1 MTGQKDNAPGDRRVL
16 RTVADALP
24 GQSLTVFLALI
35 ATGAIALGAT
45 SFGAWPGSASPAQA
59 ADLGVND
66 PALRTTQGNYAAVP
80 VADSGDGAASPAAG
94 TGNIRD
100 TTADQPSDPV
110 VTSASPE
117 PLPPNPDLTTAR
129 SVPLTEA
136 DKQLLIKVRQA
147 GLWEI
152 PSGEQAQQKA
162 ESPIVKAVGRQL
174 AADHR
179 KLDDSVRKL
188 AADLDV
194 VLPSTPSELQQGW
207 MAELSKANGADYDR
221 LFADR
226 LRAAHGSVFNLISQ
240 VRTGTRNPIIRAYAQ
255 TANTVVMRHM
265 TLLESTGLVSFD
277 DLPAPVLSQA
287 SSSGSGGGGSETTPG
302 VRTVLIIAMLAA
314 AALIGMVSIRRVRR
328 GE

>member
-1 MTGQKDNAPGDRRVL
+1 M
-16 RTVADALP
+16 
-24 GQSLTVFLALI
+24 ALI
-35 ATGAIALGAT
+35 AAGAIALGAT
-45 SFGAWPGSASPAQA
+45 SLGWWPGSASPAHA
-59 ADLGVND
+59 AELGIND
-66 PALRTTQGNYAAVP
+66 PALRTGQGNYAAVP
-80 VADSGDGAASPAAG
+80 VAEESPAAG
-94 TGNIRD
+94 VRD
-100 TTADQPSDPV
+100 TTQDQATDPV
-110 VTSASPE
+110 VTTASPE
-117 PLPPNPDLTTAR
+117 PAPPNPDLTTAR
-129 SVPLTEA
+129 SVPLSEA

-207 MAELSKANGADYDR
+207 MAELSKANGAEYDR

-226 LRAAHGSVFNLISQ
+226 LRAAHGTVFNIIAQ

-255 TANTVVMRHM
+255 IANTVVMRHM
-265 TLLESTGLVSFD
+265 TLLESTGLVKFD
-277 DLPAPVLSQA
+277 ELPAPVLSQA
-287 SSSGSGGGGSETTPG
+287 SSTSGSGGSSESTAPG
-302 VRTVLIIAMLAA
+302 MRTMAIVAMLAA
-314 AALIGMVSIRRVRR
+314 AALIGLVSVRRIRR
-328 GE
+328 GA

>member
-1 MTGQKDNAPGDRRVL
+1 MTGRNDNAPGNRRVQ

-24 GQSLTVFLALI
+24 GRSLTLFVALI
-35 ATGAIALGAT
+35 AAGSIALGAT
-45 SFGAWPGSASPAQA
+45 SLGWWPGAAAQA
-59 ADLGVND
+59 AEPGVGT
-66 PALRTTQGNYAAVP
+66 PALRTGQGNPAAVP
-80 VADSGDGAASPAAG
+80 AAEEGDGTDTPAAG
-94 TGNIRD
+94 TGDVRD
-100 TTADQPSDPV
+100 TTKDQATDPV

-117 PLPPNPDLTTAR
+117 PLPPNPDLATAR
-129 SVPLTEA
+129 SIPLTEA

-207 MAELSKANGADYDR
+207 MAELSKASGADYDR

-226 LRAAHGSVFNLISQ
+226 LRAAHGTVFNIIAQ

-265 TLLESTGLVSFD
+265 TLLESTGLVAFD

-287 SSSGSGGGGSETTPG
+287 SSTSGSGGLSESSPG
-302 VRTVLIIAMLAA
+302 MRTMAIVAMLAA
-314 AALIGMVSIRRVRR
+314 AGLIGLVSVRRIRR
-328 GE
+328 GA

>member
-1 MTGQKDNAPGDRRVL
+1 MTGRKDNAPGNRRVQ

-24 GQSLTVFLALI
+24 GRSLTLLVALI
-35 ATGAIALGAT
+35 ATGVIAIGTTAIGGTAAHAAEVAT
-45 SFGAWPGSASPAQA
+45 
-59 ADLGVND
+59 
-66 PALRTTQGNYAAVP
+66 VP
-80 VADSGDGAASPAAG
+80 VAEESPASDAG
-94 TGNIRD
+94 TGSGNVRD
-100 TTADQPSDPV
+100 TTKDQPSDAV
-110 VTSASPE
+110 VTSESPE
-117 PLPPNPDLTTAR
+117 PLPPNPDLATAR
-129 SVPLTEA
+129 SIPLTEA

-207 MAELSKANGADYDR
+207 MAELSKASGADYDR

-226 LRAAHGSVFNLISQ
+226 LRAAHGTVFNIIAQ

-265 TLLESTGLVSFD
+265 TLLESTGLVAFD

-287 SSSGSGGGGSETTPG
+287 SSTSGSGGLSESSPG
-302 VRTVLIIAMLAA
+302 MRTMAIVAMLAA
-314 AALIGMVSIRRVRR
+314 AALIGLVSVRRIRR
-328 GE
+328 GA